1 MQGVWVQSQVREL
14 RSHIP
19 QGAAINNNYYNNV
32 ENRQIHKAESRFLVA
47 RGWKERGVQS
57 IASGYKVSFTGHDN
71 ALDLD
76 GGEQFLTL

>member
-1 MQGVWVQSQVREL
+1 MQRVWVQSQVREL

-19 QGAAINNNYYNNV
+19 QGAAINHNNV

>member
-19 QGAAINNNYYNNV
+19 QGAANNNNNNNV
-32 ENRQIHKAESRFLVA
+32 EYRQIHKAESRFLVA
-47 RGWKERGVQS
+47 RGWKERRVQS
-57 IASGYKVSFTGHDN
+57 IASGYEVSFTGHDN

-76 GGEQFLTL
+76 GGEQYLTL